1 LEVNKHSSVLGPY
14 IQACLDDAKLKSSD
28 LNGVSV
34 SSGPGSYTGLRVGA
48 SIAKGLCY
56 TLGIPM
62 LAIDSLESIALFAAG
77 QYEADIIVPMI
88 DARRMEV
95 YTAYFNHLGTRTT
108 ENRPQILEDQLFAPF
123 LADQKRIVICGNGT
137 PKARPLFEHL
147 GIVCDD
153 SIVHSSL
160 HLLKPALAAY
170 EHQIFADIYHFAPG
184 YLKAPNI
191 TISKKSMI

>member
-1 LEVNKHSSVLGPY
+1 MLGLY
-14 IQACLDDAKLKSSD
+14 IQACLDDAKLSSQD

-62 LAIDSLESIALFAAG
+62 LAIDSLASIAQHASDKH
-77 QYEADIIVPMI
+77 EADMIVPMI

-95 YTAYFNHLGTRTT
+95 YTANFNHQGIRTT
-108 ENRPQILEDQLFAPF
+108 ENRAQILEEHIFNPF

-137 PKARPLFEHL
+137 PKAIPLFEHL
-147 GIVCDD
+147 GIACDD
-153 SIVHSSL
+153 SIIHSAL
-160 HLLKPALAAY
+160 HLLKPALDAY
-170 EHQIFADIYHFAPG
+170 ENQIFADIYHFAPG